1 VTSPGRT
8 SGVRDTSSTNVAYVR
23 PGPGDGRV
31 AGRFHVVRSDF
42 TPSQWE
48 ALRLPRPITPRRR
61 SHDPEDIHPK
71 QPAARR
77 RRARARDGRDRR
89 SQPLSARAA
98 CAVEKRDARVVD
110 SLSRLVWA
118 DSTSITVDVGGCDCL
133 EPTCDEGTFMV
144 GCGGEV
150 VELYGGF
157 LNTVRRTSR
166 ATCLV
171 CGCAM
176 TTAIELR
183 ATPVC
188 AGL

>member
-1 VTSPGRT
+1 M
-8 SGVRDTSSTNVAYVR
+8 
-23 PGPGDGRV
+23 
-31 AGRFHVVRSDF
+31 
-42 TPSQWE
+42 
-48 ALRLPRPITPRRR
+48 TPRTFIR
-61 SHDPEDIHPK
+61 SSRPLV
-71 QPAARR
+71 AA
-77 RRARARDGRDRR
+77 ALVLVTAGI
-89 SQPLSARAA
+89 AA
-98 CAVEKRDARVVD
+98 ANHYPRVPRAVEKRDARVVD